1 MFTHLLLD
9 LLMLLV
15 AVSFLVLCE
24 ALAGAFDRLRPTGG
38 VR

>member
-1 MFTHLLLD
+1 MFTHVLLD

-15 AVSFLVLCE
+15 AVSFFALCA
-24 ALAGAFDRLRPTGG
+24 ALADAFDRLRPTGG